1 MSVCV
6 LFVHLC
12 LCLCLCVCVCVVC
25 TCVCVCCLYMCVCAC
40 VFVCVFFAHSA
51 SVPVNTFARGT
62 VEEEEDGEDK
72 EVTDEDA
79 QIEEVDFEV
88 SQDPQREE
96 SREADDG
103 FLRDNHIMK
112 VRIVCCVLCIVRMC
126 RSKLSFFY
134 FF

>member
-1 MSVCV
+1 MSCKTYAHQFTAGHVATLHVCV
-6 LFVHLC
+6 
-12 LCLCLCVCVCVVC
+12 
-25 TCVCVCCLYMCVCAC
+25 C
-40 VFVCVFFAHSA
+40 VFVCVFFAHPA
-51 SVPVNTFARGT
+51 SVPVNTFAPGT

-72 EVTDEDA
+72 EVTDEEA
-79 QIEEVDFEV
+79 EFEEVDIEV

-126 RSKLSFFY
+126 GSKLSFFRSRAPEASSCRRAKK
-134 FF
+134 F